1 VKKSLNLNLIAWII
15 CVIFTVLMIVS
26 PLYVMF
32 KNSISDEQSIKRGP
46 GEFEPLFPK
55 NPTIYYYKY
64 IAGQKQFID
73 AFQVSLIIALL
84 TVVFSISIGAP
95 AAYILA
101 RKKFA
106 GKTALLFFMLSIR
119 LFPDISS
126 VIPVVNVFLT
136 PPFIY
141 LPNILQVS
149 MAHTLL
155 ALPYV
160 LFMAIGVF
168 EVIPEDLEEQ
178 AYTLGCS
185 RFYTFIH
192 IVMPL
197 AMTGLAAAAIYTFL
211 LSWNE
216 FVFSYFL
223 MTLTASS
230 AKTLPV
236 MLNNE
241 LFGGAASNI
250 MAVISVYLSIPV
262 IAFTFL
268 VQKYIQAG
276 MTSCSVK

>member
-1 VKKSLNLNLIAWII
+1 MKNKTGIIIWTI
-15 CVIFTVLMIVS
+15 CVMFTVFMVLS
-26 PLYVMF
+26 PLYIMF
-32 KNSISDEQSIKRGP
+32 KNSVSDEGSIKRGP
-46 GEFEPLFPK
+46 GEFEPFFPK
-55 NPTIYYYKY
+55 EPTFYYYKY
-64 IAGQKQFID
+64 IAGQRQFLD
-73 AFQVSLIIALL
+73 AFRVSLTVAFL
-84 TVVFSISIGAP
+84 TVIFSIAIGTP
-95 AAYILA
+95 AAYVLA
-101 RKKFA
+101 RRKFP
-106 GKTALLFFMLSIR
+106 GKSALLFFMLSIR

-136 PPFIY
+136 PPLIY
-141 LPNILQVS
+141 LPNIIQVAL
-149 MAHTLL
+149 AHTLL

-160 LFMAIGVF
+160 LFMSTGVF
-168 EVIPEDLEEQ
+168 EVIPKDLEEQ

-185 RFYTFIH
+185 RFYTFTR

-268 VQKYIQAG
+268 VQKYIQSG
-276 MTSCSVK
+276 MTSGAVK

>member
-1 VKKSLNLNLIAWII
+1 MKNRVNIIVWIV

-26 PLYVMF
+26 PLYIMF
-32 KNSISDEQSIKRGP
+32 KNSISDEESIKRGP
-46 GEFEPLFPK
+46 GEFEPFFPK
-55 NPTIYYYKY
+55 HPTVYYYTY
-64 IAGQKQFID
+64 IAGQRQFLD
-73 AFQVSLIIALL
+73 AFRVSMLIAFL
-84 TVVFSISIGAP
+84 TVLFSISIGAP
-95 AAYILA
+95 AAYVLA
-101 RKKFA
+101 RRKFP
-106 GKTALLFFMLSIR
+106 GKTALLFLMLSIR

-136 PPFIY
+136 PPLIY
-141 LPNILQVS
+141 LPNILQVAL
-149 MAHTLL
+149 AHTLL

-160 LFMAIGVF
+160 LFMSIGVF
-168 EVIPEDLEEQ
+168 EVIPRDLEEQ
-178 AYTLGCS
+178 AYTLGCG
-185 RFYTFIH
+185 RFYTFIY

-268 VQKYIQAG
+268 VQKYIQSG
-276 MTSCSVK
+276 MTSGAVK